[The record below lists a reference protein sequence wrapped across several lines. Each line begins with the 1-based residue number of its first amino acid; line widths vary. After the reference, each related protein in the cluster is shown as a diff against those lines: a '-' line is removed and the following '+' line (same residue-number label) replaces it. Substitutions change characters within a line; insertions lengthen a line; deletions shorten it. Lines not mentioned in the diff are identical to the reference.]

1 MKRENEVAPGINI
14 LINVPDFLALTAA
27 CSALYFIL
35 RAKKTYFLDSGFFI
49 ALANVGFIL
58 FLGESSYA
66 HAFDLPT
73 SPLIDTALV
82 AIMASSIGI
91 ASYLLRNGDETDPRR
106 IWRLRGFVLQPPLP
120 FLIFIMSAA
129 IWTASGFIFTPW
141 SLNQAVLGNVTYY
154 YYSYQIW
161 YISMSALLLVCF
173 VSLPVLSFYHQSKAV
188 HDKKASLSM
197 KIISVCW
204 AFFGVLTFFHIA
216 AGGLFLPTSQS
227 IGLVADSLL
236 FVLIAFALREPTIL
250 GRIVTSGETVNQAV
264 YSNVS
269 TDTIVLYNT
278 ESDRRSLVE
287 TFVKDGLATGQ
298 DVVFQVTKAEVPFY
312 RAILKGSALT
322 DSYLGEHSVTFQSIE
337 RNIAPREI
345 NGSLPAAVP
354 RGRRELVD
362 LDELD
367 LDQCRDIVDRIAS
380 PDSASSSKRVGRIWA
395 LNVEGAHPG
404 VLDLLQESNPTAR
417 VIDLAMQQDA
427 FSSTV
432 NMKHQD
438 ILGNRLLL
446 QYEPTSKYE
455 EIVQKFVREF
465 QANVES
471 VAIFTSAGSPI
482 YRQFRDQRNISL
494 FSFSTKT
501 SSPARIS
508 DEQVLLPERDTSLLL
523 DAVDKLLQALSK
535 KRIGIVFDVF
545 TDIILSQGFEKAYGV
560 LSSVVEM
567 TESEMA
573 SILVLIN
580 YSALEPRVLGA
591 VQGLFRS
598 QVRFNIEGLKVIKL
612 QGSRQESTY
621 DEEPLAGAQA
631 SSGGVRA

>member
-1 MKRENEVAPGINI
+1 
-14 LINVPDFLALTAA
+14 
-27 CSALYFIL
+27 
-35 RAKKTYFLDSGFFI
+35 
-49 ALANVGFIL
+49 VGFIL
-58 FLGESSYA
+58 FLGESAYA
-66 HAFDLPT
+66 HAYDLPT
-73 SPLIDTALV
+73 SPLVDTALIE
-82 AIMASSIGI
+82 IMASSIGI

-106 IWRLRGFVLQPPLP
+106 IRRLRRFVSKPPLP
-120 FLIFIMSAA
+120 FMIFMMAA
-129 IWTASGFIFTPW
+129 GIWTATSLIFTPW
-141 SLNQAVLGNVTYY
+141 SLNQTVLGGVTYY
-154 YYSYQIW
+154 FYSYQLW
-161 YISMSALLLVCF
+161 YISTSTLLLACF
-173 VSLPVLSFYHQSKAV
+173 VSLPVLSFYRQSKTV
-188 HDKKASLSM
+188 QDKKASLSM

-204 AFFGVLTFFHIA
+204 GFFGVLTLFQIA

-227 IGLVADSLL
+227 IGLAADSLL

-250 GRIVTSGETVNQAV
+250 GRIVTSGQTVNQAV
-264 YSNVS
+264 YSNPS

-287 TFVKDGLATGQ
+287 TFVKDGLASGQ
-298 DVVFQVTKAEVPFY
+298 NVVFQVTKAEVPFY
-312 RAILKGSALT
+312 RAILKSSALT
-322 DSYLGEHSVTFQSIE
+322 DSSLGEHSVTIQPIE
-337 RNIAPREI
+337 GTSVPKEI
-345 NGSLPAAVP
+345 NGSLPASASSE
-354 RGRRELVD
+354 RRELVD

-367 LDQCRDIVDRIAS
+367 LDHVRDVVDRIS
-380 PDSASSSKRVGRIWA
+380 ISDSSQRSKHIGRIWA

-404 VLDLLQESNPTAR
+404 VVALLQQTNPTAR
-417 VIDLAMQQDA
+417 VIDLAMQQDS
-427 FSSTV
+427 FSSMV
-432 NMKHQD
+432 NAKHQD

-446 QYEPTSKYE
+446 EYEPTARYE

-501 SSPARIS
+501 SSPARLS

-523 DAVDKLLQALSK
+523 DAVDKLLQALSR

-580 YSALEPRVLGA
+580 YGALEPRALGA

-598 QVRFNIEGLKVIKL
+598 QLRFNFEGLTVIKM
-612 QGSRQESTY
+612 QGTRQEPTFDPEHLSGIQ
-621 DEEPLAGAQA
+621 E
-631 SSGGVRA
+631 SSEGIRA